1 MHLLHMN
8 TDLSIQIITLAS
20 GQRLLRIDDDASG
33 LSLERRLDPAKALVG
48 QKVALVEL
56 FQVMLEK
63 GLVRV

>member
-1 MHLLHMN
+1 MN